1 MFQNRLTLK
10 LRLVIAVAIPC
21 LALILV
27 GINSLHKMANIQH
40 QSEQLYVN
48 TAEPLRAMAEA
59 ASRIPRMRV
68 GIDMMLMQDTSLKDK
83 KGIQTRVKEAY
94 KEDIPE
100 MRQAMQLAVDT
111 QVDPDMKRDALKLQ
125 KDYEEM
131 ISQAITPLL
140 EALSKNDLEGAREI
154 YKARYAGYYN
164 VTRKASNKLLDT
176 LLEQAR
182 KHNQISI
189 DTYNQAQIVMIITIA
204 LGLLASIVVSTW
216 IVIQLRK
223 RVSSLRNSIT
233 YAANNL
239 ALHTR
244 ITLTGQ
250 DEISQ
255 IAESFNR
262 FIEKVHS
269 SIQDVSNNARE
280 LAETAQNVAKQS
292 NLTHNNCTR
301 QSERI
306 IQVATAITEMGST
319 VSEIASNAANAAET
333 AHQATQ
339 QTSESNQIVM
349 RTQQEIEALTET
361 LNQSSDVVQSLSHQ
375 VDDISTI
382 LDTIRGISEQTNLL
396 ALNAAIEAA
405 RAGEQG
411 RGFAVVAD
419 EVRNL
424 ATRSAASTDE
434 IQEVIEKLRH
444 ESSRAVSAMQL
455 GKDKSQL
462 VVGHATAT
470 SNSLQEISHHIHQ
483 LNDQN
488 TQNAAATEEQSS
500 VVAELGENIEDISML
515 TDETTRLSE
524 QLTDASTHLHNVSQ
538 QLDDLV
544 KYFDLGKQ

>member
-27 GINSLHKMANIQH
+27 GINSLQKMANIQY

-68 GIDMMLMQDTSLKDK
+68 GIDMMLMQDTSLRDK

-94 KEDIPE
+94 EEDIPE

-111 QVDPDMKRDALKLQ
+111 QVDSDMKRNALKLQ

-131 ISQAITPLL
+131 ITQAINPLL
-140 EALSKNDLEGAREI
+140 DALSKNDLEGAREI
-154 YKARYAGYYN
+154 YKSRYAGYYN

-189 DTYNQAQIVMIITIA
+189 DTYNQAQLVMIIAIS
-204 LGLLASIVVSTW
+204 LGLIASIAVSTW

-223 RVSSLRNSIT
+223 RVDSLKNSIT

-244 ITLTGQ
+244 ITLSGQ

-262 FIEKVHS
+262 FIEKVHRS
-269 SIQDVSNNARE
+269 MQDVSSNARE
-280 LAETAQNVAKQS
+280 LAETAQNVANQS

-339 QTSESNQIVM
+339 QTSESNQIVI
-349 RTQQEIEALTET
+349 RTQQEIQALTET

-462 VVGHATAT
+462 VVEHATAT
-470 SNSLQEISHHIHQ
+470 SDSLQVISHHIHQ

-488 TQNAAATEEQSS
+488 TQNASATEEQSS

-515 TDETTRLSE
+515 TDETTKLSE

>member
-244 ITLTGQ
+244 ITLAGQ

-515 TDETTRLSE
+515 TDETTKLSE

>member
-10 LRLVIAVAIPC
+10 LRLIIAVAIPC
-21 LALILV
+21 IALVLV

-59 ASRIPRMRV
+59 SSRIPRMRV

-83 KGIQTRVKEAY
+83 KSIQKRVEEAHQ
-94 KEDIPE
+94 EDIPE

-111 QVDPDMKRDALKLQ
+111 QVDPALKRDALKLQ
-125 KDYEEM
+125 KDYEDM
-131 ISQAITPLL
+131 ITQALNPLL
-140 EALSKNDLEGAREI
+140 DALGQNDLEAARDI
-154 YKARYAGYYN
+154 YKTRYVGYYN
-164 VTRKASNKLLDT
+164 TTRKASNKLLDA
-176 LLEQAR
+176 LLTQAQ
-182 KHNQISI
+182 KHNQTGV
-189 DTYNQAQIVMIITIA
+189 DTYSQAQMMMIITIA
-204 LGLLASIVVSTW
+204 LSLLASIIVSTW

-223 RVSSLRNSIT
+223 RVDSLKNSIT
-233 YAANNL
+233 YAADNL

-244 ITLTGQ
+244 INLSGQ

-262 FIEKVHS
+262 FIEKIHTS
-269 SIQDVSNNARE
+269 MRALSDSARE
-280 LAETAQNVAKQS
+280 LAETAQDVAQQS
-292 NLTHNNCTR
+292 KLTHNNCTR

-319 VSEIASNAANAAET
+319 VSEIAANAAGAAET

-349 RTQQEIEALTET
+349 RSQQEIEALTET
-361 LNQSSDVVQSLSHQ
+361 LDQSSEVVQSLSHQ
-375 VDDISTI
+375 VEDISTI

-434 IQEVIEKLRH
+434 IQEVIERLRN
-444 ESSRAVSAMQL
+444 ESARAVSAMEL
-455 GKDKSQL
+455 GKDKSQI
-462 VVGHATAT
+462 VVEHAMAT
-470 SNSLQEISHHIHQ
+470 SHSLQEISHHIHQ

-500 VVAELGENIEDISML
+500 VVAELGENIEDINLL
-515 TDETTRLSE
+515 TNETTTLSDKM
-524 QLTDASTHLHNVSQ
+524 TDASHHLHNVSR
-538 QLDDLV
+538 QLDELV

>member
-27 GINSLHKMANIQH
+27 GINSLQKMANIQY

-94 KEDIPE
+94 EEDIPE

-111 QVDPDMKRDALKLQ
+111 QVDPDMISNTLKLQ

-131 ISQAITPLL
+131 ISQAIEPLL

-154 YKARYAGYYN
+154 YKSRYAGYYN

-176 LLEQAR
+176 LLEQAK
-182 KHNQISI
+182 KHNQVSI
-189 DTYNQAQIVMIITIA
+189 DTYNQAQLMMIIAIS
-204 LGLLASIVVSTW
+204 LGLIASIVVSTW

-223 RVSSLRNSIT
+223 RVDSLKNSIT

-244 ITLTGQ
+244 INLAGQ

-262 FIEKVHS
+262 FIEKVHRS
-269 SIQDVSNNARE
+269 MQDVSSNARE

-319 VSEIASNAANAAET
+319 VSEIASNAASAAET

-339 QTSESNQIVM
+339 QTSESNQVVM

-462 VVGHATAT
+462 VVEHATAT
-470 SNSLQEISHHIHQ
+470 SDSLQEISHHIHQ

-524 QLTDASTHLHNVSQ
+524 QLTDASSHLHNVSQ